1 MDEFECR
8 ITQMHLSDFLL
19 VLVEK
24 HIFILIISRPFI
36 FKVLLP
42 SEWGK
47 EKNRP
52 TCLDWVHVSACVCA
66 LACRPN
72 VPVCNMRPLK
82 TITPLK
88 LMRIAKKKTPKQI
101 KQRSVLQKRGS
112 RWSIRGWRLG
122 ETECGCAQ
130 LISKLAFSAFLANSQ
145 HKNQFHR
152 KLNVRT
158 EIEGISLAHTVT
170 VQTLSS
176 FAHNKNWM
184 CTQVCQ
190 WVFACVHSGCHL

>member
-1 MDEFECR
+1 MDEFECG
-8 ITQMHLSDFLL
+8 ITQTHLSDFLL

-42 SEWGK
+42 SEWGG

-52 TCLDWVHVSACVCA
+52 TCLDWVHVCACVCV

-72 VPVCNMRPLK
+72 VPVCYMRPLK

-88 LMRIAKKKTPKQI
+88 VMRIANPPPQTNKTKI
-101 KQRSVLQKRGS
+101 CSGL
-112 RWSIRGWRLG
+112 RWSMRGWRLG
-122 ETECGCAQ
+122 ETQCGCAQ
-130 LISKLAFSAFLANSQ
+130 LISKPAFSAFLANSQ
-145 HKNQFHR
+145 HKNLFHR

-158 EIEGISLAHTVT
+158 EIEGISLVHTVT